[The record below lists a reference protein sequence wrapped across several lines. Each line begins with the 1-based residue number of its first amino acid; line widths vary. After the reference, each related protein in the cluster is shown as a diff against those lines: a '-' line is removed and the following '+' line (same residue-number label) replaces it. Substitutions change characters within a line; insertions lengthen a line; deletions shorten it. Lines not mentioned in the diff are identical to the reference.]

1 MEEWLLAFVI
11 SVCIVFIIF
20 MILAIKTFLN
30 NRFGKNV
37 ADIIYCIIYAIIG
50 LTILIRVIFL

>member
-1 MEEWLLAFVI
+1 MEWLLAFVA

-20 MILAIKTFLN
+20 MIAAIRTLLID
-30 NRFGKNV
+30 RFGKNIV
-37 ADIIYCIIYAIIG
+37 DTIDCVIYAIIG